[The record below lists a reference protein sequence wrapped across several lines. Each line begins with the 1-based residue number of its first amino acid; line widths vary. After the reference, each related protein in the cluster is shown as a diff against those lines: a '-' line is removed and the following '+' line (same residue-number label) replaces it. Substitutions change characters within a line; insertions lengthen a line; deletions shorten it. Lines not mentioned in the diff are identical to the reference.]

1 MNDSELCKMFGTTV
15 EQVESDCEKYES
27 GDFSGWELGK
37 PIDGRPKAPMNTADD
52 KTYTVSSR
60 EVIYKGACNDVDLNP
75 YRDAVLWYVGN
86 DRDEALRIARKYA
99 ADVRDTG
106 KVEVCKNGISRNVFE
121 VCETQLDEDGD
132 IVDEDTIE
140 IVDPLDA
147 CSAKT
152 GMPIDLTDTASTVDG
167 RWVMSDDL
175 PWIARWHACRQVY
188 KIDRTVSD
196 TLVEQELDGDLP
208 VELIHRMPYPIIYV
222 DAHVPVS
229 CQTTKRW
236 ADGFF
241 AYLDRDLMGE
251 LDITFVYLMD
261 DGTRSRMSLVIEDGA
276 TLETCLAHIADVDD
290 VLDELTGGSM
300 SRNKITDPEELAC
313 LRYCATASLNLLLFV
328 LSAENGAETVYTPPK
343 QSKGQKVGRRTNTE
357 TVRMLGAKIGSAI
370 GAARRVGYAPHE
382 GTGERTV
389 APHVRRAH
397 WQSFWTG
404 KRKGRE
410 DGKFGDELVV
420 KWIPPIPVNQGAG
433 EVTETVHLNST
444 EAGE

>member
-1 MNDSELCKMFGTTV
+1 MAKRYPLSRASKEYGRLVDLYPQLPKLVSPYPQMN
-15 EQVESDCEKYES
+15 S
-27 GDFSGWELGK
+27 GDRNCLE
-37 PIDGRPKAPMNTADD
+37 M
-52 KTYTVSSR
+52 
-60 EVIYKGACNDVDLNP
+60 
-75 YRDAVLWYVGN
+75 
-86 DRDEALRIARKYA
+86 AL
-99 ADVRDTG
+99 DM
-106 KVEVCKNGISRNVFE
+106 
-121 VCETQLDEDGD
+121 
-132 IVDEDTIE
+132 
-140 IVDPLDA
+140 LDA

-188 KIDRTVSD
+188 RIDRTVSEA
-196 TLVEQELDGDLP
+196 LVEQELDGDLP
-208 VELIHRMPYPIIYV
+208 VEPLHRMPYPIIYI
-222 DAHVPVS
+222 DSPVPVS

-251 LDITFVYLMD
+251 LDMTFVYLMD

-276 TLETCLAHIADVDD
+276 TLETCLAHIADVDE
-290 VLDELTGGSM
+290 VLDELTGGAM
-300 SRNKITDPEELAC
+300 VNNKITDPEELAC

-328 LSAENGAETVYTPPK
+328 LSAENGAEIVYTPPK
-343 QSKGQKVGRRTNTE
+343 TPRGQKVGKRTNTE

-370 GAARRVGYAPHE
+370 GAARRVRYAPHQ

>member
-1 MNDSELCKMFGTTV
+1 MTELEPTV
-15 EQVESDCEKYES
+15 S
-27 GDFSGWELGK
+27 G
-37 PIDGRPKAPMNTADD
+37 

-60 EVIYKGACNDVDLNP
+60 KLIYKGACDDVDLNP
-75 YRDAVLWYVGN
+75 CRDAVLWYEGV
-86 DRDEALRIARKYA
+86 DRGEALRIAREYA
-99 ADVRDTG
+99 ADLRDTG
-106 KVEVCKNGISRNVFE
+106 KVEVCKQGIARNVFG
-121 VCETQLDEDGD
+121 VCETLLDEDGD
-132 IVDEDTIE
+132 VIGEDTIE
-140 IVDPLDA
+140 IVDPLD
-147 CSAKT
+147 
-152 GMPIDLTDTASTVDG
+152 
-167 RWVMSDDL
+167 
-175 PWIARWHACRQVY
+175 
-188 KIDRTVSD
+188 
-196 TLVEQELDGDLP
+196 
-208 VELIHRMPYPIIYV
+208 RMPYPIIYI
-222 DAHVPVS
+222 DSPVPVS

-251 LDITFVYLMD
+251 TEMTFVYLMD

-276 TLETCLAHIADVDD
+276 TLETCLAHIADVDE
-290 VLDELTGGSM
+290 VLDELTGGVM
-300 SRNKITDPEELAC
+300 ANNKITDPEELAC

-343 QSKGQKVGRRTNTE
+343 TSRGQKVGKRTNTE

-370 GAARRVGYAPHE
+370 GAARRVGYAPHQ
-382 GTGERTV
+382 GTGERTM